1 MRLIDADAL
10 KRDICK
16 YCNDVYSDEPCEPS
30 DCEHMRIIDN
40 QPTIDAVEVVHG
52 RWDDSGR
59 YQFPNGRK
67 AIRCNICGCALSE
80 SEYSLFNW
88 NYCPVCGTKMDGERK
103 YE

>member
-40 QPTIDAVEVVHG
+40 QPTIDAVEVVRCKDCKYYRTG
-52 RWDDSGR
+52 EYFDDI
-59 YQFPNGRK
+59 QFCFRLRHPTEDKQIGYNFSDDDFCSR
-67 AIRCNICGCALSE
+67 
-80 SEYSLFNW
+80 
-88 NYCPVCGTKMDGERK
+88 GERK
-103 YE
+103 TDDREL

>member
-40 QPTIDAVEVVHG
+40 QPTIDAVEVLRCKDCKYFMSEICHFDMG
-52 RWDDSGR
+52 LNWSRGDDFCS
-59 YQFPNGRK
+59 Y
-67 AIRCNICGCALSE
+67 
-80 SEYSLFNW
+80 
-88 NYCPVCGTKMDGERK
+88 GERRR
-103 YE
+103 E